1 MVCARNYEGGE
12 LHHNNSVVRAVR
24 ARFAD
29 LLVRNDPN
37 RALFSALASPSRHN
51 MDATNETTI
60 TTAEPSEIER
70 LNEELRQEHE
80 RYLRT
85 LADFENYRKRVER
98 ERAKA
103 AQAGK
108 REIILSLLEVLDGLE
123 RALQHLENASPSLAE
138 GVRAIHRKLLSLLEA
153 HGVTPFE
160 SLGRTFDP
168 ALHEAV
174 GVVESSQVESS
185 QFAAGTVAE
194 ELQRGYRW
202 DDELLRPARVR
213 VAQ

>member
-1 MVCARNYEGGE
+1 VVCARNYEGGE
-12 LHHNNSVVRAVR
+12 LHHNNSIVRAAR

-29 LLVRNDPN
+29 LLVRNDSN

-70 LNEELRQEHE
+70 LNEELRKEHE

-123 RALQHLENASPSLAE
+123 RALQHLEKASPSLAE

-153 HGVTPFE
+153 HGVAPFE

-168 ALHEAV
+168 ALHEAI
-174 GVVESSQVESS
+174 GVVESS

-202 DDELLRPARVR
+202 DDELLRAARVR

>member
-1 MVCARNYEGGE
+1 
-12 LHHNNSVVRAVR
+12 
-24 ARFAD
+24 
-29 LLVRNDPN
+29 
-37 RALFSALASPSRHN
+37 
-51 MDATNETTI
+51 MDATKETTI

-98 ERAKA
+98 ERAKD

-123 RALQHLENASPSLAE
+123 RALQHLENTSPSLAE
-138 GVRAIHRKLLSLLEA
+138 GVRAINRKLLSLLEA
-153 HGVTPFE
+153 HGVTSFE

-168 ALHEAV
+168 SLHEAI
-174 GVVESSQVESS
+174 GVVESSQ
-185 QFAAGTVAE
+185 FAPGTVAE

-202 DDELLRPARVR
+202 DDELLRAARVR